1 MRRAKLSGS
10 FILCLLF
17 NMLMNLEGLIPAAV
31 LLILHFLF
39 DWSIWWSV
47 LAAALWIVLIILW
60 MLFIG
65 WSGRCGS
72 TPDTPKENK
81 NPYSVGNKKDLK
93 TEKDAS
99 EAGQQDIENM
109 VYRTGVDIDAESSG
123 FTGKTIRDKFNDA
136 YILQVC

>member
-1 MRRAKLSGS
+1 MHSVPKQTNGRYWVQDKTVTEDDCMRRAKRSGS

-93 TEKDAS
+93 TERTQAKPDS
-99 EAGQQDIENM
+99 RILRTWYIEP
-109 VYRTGVDIDAESSG
+109 E
-123 FTGKTIRDKFNDA
+123 
-136 YILQVC
+136 

>member
-109 VYRTGVDIDAESSG
+109 VYRTGVDIDAESSE
-123 FTGKTIRDKFNDA
+123 FTEKTIRDKFNDA

>member
-1 MRRAKLSGS
+1 MRRAKRSGS

-47 LAAALWIVLIILW
+47 LAAALWIVMIILW

-109 VYRTGVDIDAESSG
+109 VYRTGVDIDAESSE